1 MNTKFLAAGAMALI
15 VPSALCLT
23 ACSFGLFNTFSYQY
37 ENAEKYTAGDR
48 EIDDKITKINI
59 DYISGNVKVK
69 GTDTDSVTVEET
81 ANTELDSDHQV
92 HTWVDGD
99 TLYVRYCVST
109 KSINFNKIEK
119 SLEITI
125 PEAQELD
132 DFVIEVSSGNIDLDG
147 FTTENLNSHASSG
160 NMNIDC
166 SATVIELKSSSGN
179 VGLTQNGNSDSLKIK
194 ASSGNIVI
202 IQNGDCKSFDID
214 SSSGKINIEQ
224 QGTVG
229 QAKIHSSSG
238 GVTAAMGT
246 VNTLNV
252 DVSSGGIKLDAD
264 EIKDLTT
271 KASSGHSDISLR
283 KAPETSK
290 INCSSGGIDVSI
302 PEDSDITV
310 HVKISSGEF
319 NYELPFTK
327 DGKDY
332 INGNGTNDMEIN
344 CSSGNVGFHK
354 I

>member
-1 MNTKFLAAGAMALI
+1 MNTKHLVAGAMALI
-15 VPSALCLT
+15 VPSTLCLT
-23 ACSFGLFNTFSYQY
+23 GCSFGLINTVSYQY
-37 ENAEKYTAGDR
+37 ENGDKYTAGDR
-48 EIDDKITKINI
+48 EIDDTITKINI
-59 DYISGNVKVK
+59 DYLAGDVKVR
-69 GTDTDSVTVEET
+69 GTDTDNIKVDET
-81 ANTELDSDHQV
+81 ANTDIDADHQV

-119 SLEITI
+119 NLEITI
-125 PEAQELD
+125 PEAQALD

-147 FTTENLNSHASSG
+147 FTTENMYSYASSG
-160 NMNIDC
+160 NMDIDC
-166 SATVIELKSSSGN
+166 SAMAIELKSSSGN
-179 VGLTQNGNSDSLKIK
+179 VGLTQHGNSDSVKVK
-194 ASSGNIVI
+194 SSSGTIAINHD
-202 IQNGDCKSFDID
+202 GDCKAFDID

-224 QGTVG
+224 QGTVD
-229 QAKIHSSSG
+229 QAMIHSSSG
-238 GVTAAMGT
+238 GVTIVMGN

-264 EIKDLTT
+264 EIKDLST

>member
-160 NMNIDC
+160 NMNIDS

-214 SSSGKINIEQ
+214 
-224 QGTVG
+224 
-229 QAKIHSSSG
+229 SSSG

>member
-23 ACSFGLFNTFSYQY
+23 GCSFGLFNTFSYQY

-48 EIDDKITKINI
+48 EIDDKITKINV
-59 DYISGNVKVK
+59 DYISGGVKVK

-81 ANTELDSDHQV
+81 ANTQLDSDHQV
-92 HTWVDGD
+92 HTWVDGE

-109 KSINFNKIEK
+109 QSINFSKIEK

-166 SATVIELKSSSGN
+166 SAKVIELKSSSGN
-179 VGLTQNGNSDSLKIK
+179 VGLTQNGNSDSVKVK

-214 SSSGKINIEQ
+214 SSSGKVNIEQ
-224 QGTVG
+224 QGTVD

-238 GVTAAMGT
+238 GVTAVMGT
-246 VNTLNV
+246 VNTLSV

-271 KASSGHSDISLR
+271 KASSGHSDIRLGTVPAIS
-283 KAPETSK
+283 S
-290 INCSSGGIDVSI
+290 INCSSGGIEISI
-302 PEDSDITV
+302 PEESDVTV
-310 HVKISSGEF
+310 HVDISSGEF
-319 NYELPFTK
+319 NYELPFSK
-327 DGKDY
+327 DGKNY
-332 INGNGTNDMEIN
+332 VNGNGTAEMNIR
-344 CSSGNVGFHK
+344 CSSGGVSFHK
-354 I
+354 T